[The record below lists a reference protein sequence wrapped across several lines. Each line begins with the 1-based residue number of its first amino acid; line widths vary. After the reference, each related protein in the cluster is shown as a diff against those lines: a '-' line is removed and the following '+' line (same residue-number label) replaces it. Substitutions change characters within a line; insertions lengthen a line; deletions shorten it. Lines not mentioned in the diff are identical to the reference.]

1 MTAAPLRVGIVGG
14 GFIGRTVGE
23 SFFQHPEASV
33 VSVADPSDEA
43 RADVGEQ
50 FAVPVDD
57 RYREMDEMLA
67 AAPLDAVL
75 IGTPH
80 TLHYDQVLAALD
92 ADLHVL
98 CDKPLATDLER
109 ARTLVDEVERSDRT
123 VMVGYQRHVDPAF
136 VAGRE
141 RWQAQTPDSFT
152 AEITQGWIEQNAG
165 TWRTN
170 ADLSGGGFLYDTG
183 NHLLDVLLW
192 MTGLVPESVRAE
204 MTFIDDERRI
214 DSRARLLLNYENGT
228 TATVV
233 GTGDAATHQEHIH
246 VLDDDGAM
254 YFEAYQWG
262 PTEVT
267 EIDEEGGRYRPS
279 LDRWEAPSKA
289 GAFVEAVLEGTEP
302 PATVRDA
309 LAVTAVTEAAYESA
323 RSGGE
328 RVPVDIDR

>member
-1 MTAAPLRVGIVGG
+1 MTAAPLRVGVVGG
-14 GFIGRTVGE
+14 GFIGRTVGADL
-23 SFFQHPEASV
+23 FQHPDAAV
-33 VSVADPSDEA
+33 AAIADPSDDA
-43 RADVGEQ
+43 RADIAER
-50 FAVPVDD
+50 FAIPSTA
-57 RYREMDEMLA
+57 RFATMDEMLA
-67 AAPLDAVL
+67 DASLDAVL

-80 TLHYDQVLAALD
+80 TLHYEQVLAALD

-109 ARTLVDEVERSDRT
+109 ARTLADAAERSDRT

-141 RWQAQTPDSFT
+141 RWQDSVPHSFT
-152 AEITQGWIEQNAG
+152 AEITQGWVEQNAG

-170 ADLSGGGFLYDTG
+170 YDLSGGGFLYDTG

-192 MTGLVPESVRAE
+192 MTGVVPDSVRAE
-204 MTFIDDERRI
+204 MTFLDDDRRI
-214 DSRARLLLNYENGT
+214 DERARVLLDYESGT

-233 GTGDAATHQEHIH
+233 GTGDAATHQEHVH
-246 VLDDDGAM
+246 VLDDEGAM

-262 PTEVT
+262 PTEVS
-267 EIDEEGGRYRPS
+267 EIDREGGTYRPH
-279 LDRWEAPSKA
+279 LDRWETPTKA

-323 RSGGE
+323 RADGE
-328 RVPVDIDR
+328 RVAVEFER